1 MNRLTRM
8 GLWFV
13 LCLALGAVASGCG
26 GSGAVKVTGKVTSGG
41 QPLVSKTGHVQVT
54 LIPAEPGANYSTYPA
69 SPANPD
75 GTFEILNVPPGKYK
89 VAVEQLDTP
98 QSDALKG
105 AFNAQKTKII
115 RDIDGSKPL
124 DIDLAK
130 ET

>member
-1 MNRLTRM
+1 M

-26 GSGAVKVTGKVTSGG
+26 GSGTVKVTGKVTKDG

-54 LIPAEPGANYSTYPA
+54 LIPVDAGPNYSTYPA
-69 SPANPD
+69 GPANPD
-75 GTFEILNVPPGKYK
+75 GTFEIPNPVPVGKYK
-89 VAVEQLDTP
+89 VVVELLDTP
-98 QSDALKG
+98 TSDALKG

-130 ET
+130 ES